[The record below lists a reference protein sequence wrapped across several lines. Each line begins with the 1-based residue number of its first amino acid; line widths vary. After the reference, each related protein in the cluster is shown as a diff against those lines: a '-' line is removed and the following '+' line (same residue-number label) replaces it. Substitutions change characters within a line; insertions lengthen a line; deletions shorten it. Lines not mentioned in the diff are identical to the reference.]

1 MKIWNALLVG
11 VGGTGVITL
20 KRIIEHAGLQ
30 NPKVGK
36 IFGAEKHGLAQR
48 EGSVDVHVRFLIL
61 EDGEKVDG
69 NEYFLSAPTIPFGE
83 ADFCIGIEPLELLRD
98 AKFIS
103 SNATVIMNT
112 YSIWPPSTISEEF
125 QYPTIHRI
133 EQLIKEISKVPE
145 IIIIDATSMAIQEMG
160 SAIYTNNILLGVG
173 LATGNMP
180 LTKENVV
187 EALKEQ
193 VGNIEK
199 NIKSLEV
206 GIEYGKKMLKSKN
219 S

>member
-20 KRIIEHAGLQ
+20 KRVIEHAGLQ
-30 NPKVGK
+30 NSSVGK
-36 IFGAEKHGLAQR
+36 IYGAEKHGLAQR

-61 EDGEKVDG
+61 ENGESVKN

-103 SNATVIMNT
+103 PKSTVIMNT

-125 QYPTIHRI
+125 KYPTIERI
-133 EQLIKEISKVPE
+133 EELIKEISKVPE
-145 IIIIDATSMAIQEMG
+145 IIIIDATSLAIKEMG
-160 SAIYTNNILLGVG
+160 SPIYTNNILLGVG
-173 LATGNMP
+173 LATGAMP
-180 LTKENVV
+180 ISKENVL
-187 EALKEQ
+187 EALKAQ
-193 VGNIEK
+193 VGNPEK
-199 NIKSLEV
+199 NIKSLEI
-206 GIEYGKKMLKSKN
+206 GIEHGKKLIRGE
-219 S
+219 

>member
-36 IFGAEKHGLAQR
+36 MYGAEKHGLAQR
-48 EGSVDVHVRFLIL
+48 EGSVDVHVRFLLL
-61 EDGEKVDG
+61 ENEESVEN

-83 ADFCIGIEPLELLRD
+83 AEFCIGIEPLELLRD

-103 SNATVIMNT
+103 PTATVIMNT

-125 QYPTIHRI
+125 KYPTIERI
-133 EQLIKEISKVPE
+133 EELLKEISKVPE
-145 IIIIDATSMAIQEMG
+145 ILIIDATSIAIEKMG
-160 SAIYTNNILLGVG
+160 SPIYTNNILLGVG
-173 LATGNMP
+173 LATGKMP
-180 LTKENVV
+180 ITKENVI
-187 EALKEQ
+187 EALKAQ
-193 VGNIEK
+193 VGNPEK
-199 NIKSLEV
+199 NIKSLEI
-206 GIEYGKKMLKSKN
+206 GIESGKELLKK
-219 S
+219 